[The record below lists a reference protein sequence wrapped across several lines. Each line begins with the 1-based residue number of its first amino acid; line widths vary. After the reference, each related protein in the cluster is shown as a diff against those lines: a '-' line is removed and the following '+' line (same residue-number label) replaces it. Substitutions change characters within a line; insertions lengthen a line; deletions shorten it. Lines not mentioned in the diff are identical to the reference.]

1 MNECIYDS
9 GGHNVFISMVKVCAW
24 KGNERS
30 MWDVQIPLSALEQ
43 KYFFPFCWLVMLLRG
58 ILVGPEH
65 TCLYFDVD
73 PVPCSVWG
81 GLFAP

>member
-1 MNECIYDS
+1 MNAFTIVVVIMYSFLWLKSVLGRGMKEAC
-9 GGHNVFISMVKVCAW
+9 G
-24 KGNERS
+24 
-30 MWDVQIPLSALEQ
+30 DVQIPLSALEE

-65 TCLYFDVD
+65 TCLSFDVD